1 MRGKFY
7 LIVFLKEEMMQN
19 DITRERILWITL
31 SLSWWVH
38 DSFWVGT
45 TEERGKI
52 LKRKVKFVNKIYWW
66 WCCSC
71 KVMFKSCDPMDWNR
85 PGSSV
90 PWDFPGKNA
99 RVGCHFLLQRI
110 FPTQGSNPGLP
121 HCRNSLP
128 SEPPGKGRGICSD
141 M

>member
-19 DITRERILWITL
+19 DITRERRLWITL

-38 DSFWVGT
+38 DSFRVGT

-52 LKRKVKFVNKIYWW
+52 LKRKVKLVNKTYWW
-66 WCCSC
+66 WCFSC
-71 KVMFKSCDPMDWNR
+71 KVMFKSCDHMDWNW

-90 PWDFPGKNA
+90 SWDFPGKKA

-110 FPTQGSNPGLP
+110 FPTQGSNPGLL

-128 SEPPGKGRGICSD
+128 SEPPGKGGGICSD